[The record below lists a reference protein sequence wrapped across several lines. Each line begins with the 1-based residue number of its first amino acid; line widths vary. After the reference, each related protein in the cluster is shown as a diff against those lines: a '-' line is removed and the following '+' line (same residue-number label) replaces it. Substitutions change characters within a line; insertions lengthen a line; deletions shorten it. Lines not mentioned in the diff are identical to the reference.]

1 MTEQPPY
8 DIPRIPE
15 VDTGQFVFRGERDG
29 GRIRMHLI
37 EFAENSV
44 DFAHFQIVHG
54 RFRIPGTNIPVPGIG
69 IHHTADWELDA
80 SRPWVSRFSDQSC

>member
-1 MTEQPPY
+1 MCTGRSFYYRGREAPQPVTEQPPY
-8 DIPRIPE
+8 DVPRIPE

-44 DFAHFQIVHG
+44 DFRAFPDRARAFSHSGNQH
-54 RFRIPGTNIPVPGIG
+54 
-69 IHHTADWELDA
+69 
-80 SRPWVSRFSDQSC
+80 SRAGHRH